1 MQTTQRIATLTLL
14 ALGVVGCAS
23 QPQEREMETNTLR
36 EQLNVRYEGY
46 LASADDEKKRI
57 YREGI
62 EAVASSGVLE
72 RAKNIGDRAPDFTLP
87 NADGDDARLRD
98 LLAGGPVVIVWYR
111 GGWCPYC
118 NLTLEAYHKA
128 LPEIEAQ
135 GATLVAISPE
145 LPDRAVATMNQ
156 NELDFLVLSDVGNRV
171 ARDYGVV
178 FTLTDQ
184 VHEIYN
190 RAFGFDNHNGES
202 TGELPLATT
211 YVIDRDG
218 VIRYAFLDPDYTKRA
233 EPGEVVEALRAL

>member
-1 MQTTQRIATLTLL
+1 MRNIKRIATLALL
-14 ALGVVGCAS
+14 ASGGVGCAS
-23 QPQEREMETNTLR
+23 QPGEHDMGTNTLR
-36 EQLNVRYEGY
+36 EQLKVRYDGY

-72 RAKNIGDRAPDFTLP
+72 RAKNVGDRAPDFTLP
-87 NADGDDARLRD
+87 NADGDDARLSD
-98 LLAGGPVVIVWYR
+98 LLADGPVVIVWYR

-128 LPEIEAQ
+128 LPEIEAL

-156 NELDFLVLSDVGNRV
+156 NDLDFLVLSDVGNRV
-171 ARDYGVV
+171 AGEYGVV
-178 FTLTDQ
+178 FTLTPQ

-190 RAFGFDNHNGES
+190 RAFGFDAHNGET

-233 EPGEVVEALRAL
+233 EPGDVVEALREL